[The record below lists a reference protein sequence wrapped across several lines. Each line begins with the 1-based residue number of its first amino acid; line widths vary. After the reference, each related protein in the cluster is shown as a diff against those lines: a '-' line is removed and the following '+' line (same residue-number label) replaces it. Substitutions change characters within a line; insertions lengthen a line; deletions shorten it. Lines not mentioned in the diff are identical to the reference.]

1 MVDKR
6 SFYNTT
12 LVDKGVNHVGQLF
25 DTNGAMK
32 TWSEFKTESNLSK
45 NSHFYWIQLNNVFP
59 KAWKENLYKGYKNF
73 HDLTFS
79 GHHIVKKN
87 PVYSLIKCNN
97 KELYSLQISLK
108 GSKTTS
114 QVYFEKRF
122 QNKEIEWRCI

>member
-12 LVDKGVNHVGQLF
+12 LVDKGINHVGQLF

-32 TWSEFKTESNLSK
+32 TWSKFKAESNLSK
-45 NSHFYWIQLNNVFP
+45 NSHFYWIQLNNVFA

-97 KELYSLQISLK
+97 KELYSLKISLK